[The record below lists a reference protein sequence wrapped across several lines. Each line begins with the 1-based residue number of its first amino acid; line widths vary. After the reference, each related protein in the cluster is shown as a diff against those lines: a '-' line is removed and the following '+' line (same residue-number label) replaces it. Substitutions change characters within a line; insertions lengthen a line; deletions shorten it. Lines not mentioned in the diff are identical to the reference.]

1 MKRLPVLALLAATL
15 AACQSMPAGRT
26 ATARASAA
34 GPLAGVYDNHA
45 QVWSA
50 RGQGAGIAAPHLR
63 VAIESTPGG
72 EWSTWTLQ
80 LDSGMP
86 LEATWAVR
94 RSEQAGTLVLVPHRA
109 LVAAPA
115 RGKSFDPAQWAAL
128 DACSLRGTMDP
139 SMMRAQADPA
149 ACTALAPGIGAQ
161 AALLPLEVEHQG
173 EWLRVRVYADQA
185 RGPDAREELRRVR
198 IYGGWA
204 AINGGG
210 PRASA
215 DSSDWHMAR
224 SLQLASEGGRVALNW
239 RDGQPSGYSLL
250 LERLAYRDGEVPV
263 LKLSIIDEATTQALA
278 YAWADPDA
286 ARIGINLG
294 WIQVG
299 LERDAVSGAAS
310 P

>member
-1 MKRLPVLALLAATL
+1 MKRLPVLAILAATL
-15 AACQSMPAGRT
+15 AACQSMPASRSTVVG
-26 ATARASAA
+26 ATAAT
-34 GPLAGVYDNHA
+34 PLTGVYDNHA
-45 QVWSA
+45 QVWRA
-50 RGQGAGIAAPHLR
+50 RGRGADIPSPHLR
-63 VAIESTPGG
+63 VGIEATPDR
-72 EWSTWTLQ
+72 EWSIWTLKF
-80 LDSGMP
+80 DSGVS
-86 LEATWAVR
+86 LEAIWAVR

-109 LVAAPA
+109 LVTSPA
-115 RGKSFDPAQWAAL
+115 RGKDFDPAQWAAL
-128 DACSLRGTMDP
+128 DACSLRGSEDP
-139 SMMRAQADPA
+139 SSMRAQADPA

-161 AALLPLEVEHQG
+161 AALLPLAIEHQG

-198 IYGGWA
+198 VYGGWA

-215 DSSDWHMAR
+215 DSSDWHMDR
-224 SLQLASEGGRVALNW
+224 SIQLASEGGRVALNW
-239 RDGQPSGYSLL
+239 RDGQPSGYALL

-294 WIQVG
+294 WVQVG
-299 LERDAVSGAAS
+299 LERDAVSVAPA

>member
-1 MKRLPVLALLAATL
+1 MNRMLVFVFLAATL
-15 AACQSMPAGRT
+15 TACQSTPAPRRATVG
-26 ATARASAA
+26 ATAAA
-34 GPLAGVYDNHA
+34 PLAGVYDNHA

-50 RGQGAGIAAPHLR
+50 RGEGEGLAAPHVR
-63 VAIESTPGG
+63 VGIEATRDR
-72 EWSTWTLQ
+72 EWSIWTLQ
-80 LDSGMP
+80 LDAGMP
-86 LEATWAVR
+86 LEAAWAMR

-109 LVAAPA
+109 LVTAPA
-115 RGKSFDPAQWAAL
+115 RGKAFDPAQWAAL
-128 DACSLRGTMDP
+128 DACSLRGPLDP
-139 SMMRAQADPA
+139 LAMRVQAEPA

-161 AALLPLEVEHQG
+161 AALLPLALEHED
-173 EWLRVRVYADQA
+173 EWLRVRLYADQA

-198 IYGGWA
+198 VYGGWA

-215 DSSDWHMAR
+215 DSSDWHMDRA
-224 SLQLASEGGRVALNW
+224 LQLASEGGRAALAW

-263 LKLSIIDEATTQALA
+263 LKLSIIDDATSQALA

-294 WIQVG
+294 WVQVG
-299 LERDAVSGAAS
+299 LERDAVSAA
-310 P
+310 PAP